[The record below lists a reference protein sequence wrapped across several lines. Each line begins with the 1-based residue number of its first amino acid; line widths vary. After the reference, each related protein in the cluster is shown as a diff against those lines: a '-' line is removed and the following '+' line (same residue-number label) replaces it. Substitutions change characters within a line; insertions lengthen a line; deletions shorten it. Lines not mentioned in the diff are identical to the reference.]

1 MADPFY
7 SIRVGRNENSQGLPL
22 RDILNL
28 FYALYKKLDNDG
40 LFFEYFGQ
48 KCIRNEG
55 RDALIKRP
63 EDDILFKLKKKNVW
77 PIEYKILSYS
87 EEDFFDIVEYIY
99 HHISVPVDGRPA
111 RNCLCRKHW
120 TVFDRDAAKA
130 KFRREVNALLESYR
144 GDFEMSANGQVL
156 QKANPGF
163 EALVEAEPPTDNA
176 DIRGAIDAA
185 LVKFRKPGVTLDG
198 RREAV
203 RALSAVLR
211 RIENHARSAA
221 AEPGNEFLV
230 EFSHG
235 VRALKDQRWADRES
249 DPVVVELLFH
259 LHLSTIYALLQKV
272 GDGEA

>member
-28 FYALYKKLDNDG
+28 FYALYKNLDKDG

-87 EEDFFDIVEYIY
+87 EEDLFDIVEYIY

-144 GDFEMSANGQVL
+144 GHFEMSATGQVL

-163 EALVEAEPPTDNA
+163 EALVESDPAADD
-176 DIRGAIDAA
+176 DIRDAIDAA
-185 LVKFRKPGVTLDG
+185 VTKFLKPGATVDG
-198 RREAV
+198 QREAV
-203 RALSAVLR
+203 RGLAAVLR
-211 RIENHARSAA
+211 RIELHAESEAS
-221 AEPGNEFLV
+221 ETDGEFLV
-230 EFSHG
+230 EFSHS
-235 VRALKDQRWADRES
+235 VHALRDRTWADRDR
-249 DPVVVELLFH
+249 DPVVLELMFY
-259 LHLSTIYALLQKV
+259 LHLSTIYALLRKV
-272 GDGEA
+272 DDGQA